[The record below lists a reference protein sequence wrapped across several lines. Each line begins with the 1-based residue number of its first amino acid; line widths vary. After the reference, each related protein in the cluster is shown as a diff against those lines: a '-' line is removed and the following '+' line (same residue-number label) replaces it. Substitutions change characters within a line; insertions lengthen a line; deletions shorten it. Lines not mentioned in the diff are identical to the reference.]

1 MTVEE
6 AVKSTVCNKYMA
18 LIFRRIAPDKDGVTF
33 GEWLKSREL
42 VRMVWAS
49 TPGDECPPLDE
60 KLANTE
66 IEDSVAI
73 VPVTMDYAFTLKA

>member
-6 AVKSTVCNKYMA
+6 AVKSTVCDEYSA
-18 LIFRRIAPDKDGVTF
+18 LIFKRIAPDKDGDTF
-33 GEWLKSREL
+33 GEWLKNRKL

-49 TPGDECPPLDE
+49 TPDDECPPIDE
-60 KLANTE
+60 ALANLE
-66 IEDSVAI
+66 IEDNVAI